1 MAESAEKTDAQSG
14 ADQQPANTTP
24 ARYRVQEVPHYS
36 VYRDGYR
43 RMLRLVQIQA
53 AVIVVLVALIAV
65 ARLTIQPEF
74 SYFASTR
81 DGEVKPL
88 RPLESPPDRPQ

>member
-1 MAESAEKTDAQSG
+1 
-14 ADQQPANTTP
+14 
-24 ARYRVQEVPHYS
+24 VQF
-36 VYRDGYR
+36 
-43 RMLRLVQIQA
+43 QA